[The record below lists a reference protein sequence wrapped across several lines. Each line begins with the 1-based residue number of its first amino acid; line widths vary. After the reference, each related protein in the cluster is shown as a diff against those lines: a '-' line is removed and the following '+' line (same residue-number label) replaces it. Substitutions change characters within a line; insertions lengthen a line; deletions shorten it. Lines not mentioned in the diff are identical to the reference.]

1 MRRPLGLLHAVPLI
15 AACSARTTDHE
26 PPPAPPQAV
35 TVAAAAA
42 CDALRIAYDFNPAD
56 LPADGGVPLPWS
68 ESMSVDPCASLCPTD
83 TNGCTVPRDFVQAYD
98 DLFVALQQADAGA
111 IFVDGGS
118 PVCPPVANVT
128 VTCTTTYEYL

>member
-1 MRRPLGLLHAVPLI
+1 MHA
-15 AACSARTTDHE
+15 TDHA
-26 PPPAPPQAV
+26 PPPSPPQAV
-35 TVAAAAA
+35 SVSAAAV

-56 LPADGGVPLPWS
+56 LPEDDGGVPLPWS
-68 ESMSVDPCASLCPTD
+68 ESMSIEPCASLCPKD

-98 DLFVALQQADAGA
+98 DRFVALQQADAGA

-128 VTCTTTYEYL
+128 VTCTTTYDYL